1 MHTCIMPSDRN
12 SPRVVVVTGASGGIG
27 RATAVA
33 FARRGDRVALLA
45 RGEVGLQGAADDVRA
60 AGGTPLVVP
69 VDVADA
75 DAVESA
81 ADRVEAELGPI
92 DVWCNVAFTS
102 VFAPFTEISAEEYAR
117 VTQVTY
123 LGFVHGTMAALR
135 RMRPRD
141 RGVVVQTGSALAY
154 RGIPLQS
161 VYCGAKH
168 AIKGFTESVLTELRH
183 EGSNVHITMVN
194 MPGVNTPQFDWVLNK
209 LPKRP
214 QPVAPIYSPEFVAPA
229 MVWAAEHPRRRAW
242 WVGIPT
248 VYTILGNTVWPQFM
262 DWYLAKKG
270 IAGQQTDVPAS
281 ADPEVNLWQPADGP
295 DGADFGA
302 EGVFGQN
309 EWHRDPQIWASRHHG
324 AVAATLGGVAAV
336 AGLALRKRR

>member
-1 MHTCIMPSDRN
+1 MSN
-12 SPRVVVVTGASGGIG
+12 RVVVVTGASAGIG
-27 RATAVA
+27 RATAIA
-33 FARRGDRVALLA
+33 FARRGDKVALLA
-45 RGEVGLQGAADDVRA
+45 RGAKGLAGAAEDVRK

-75 DAVESA
+75 KAVEAA

-92 DVWCNVAFTS
+92 DVWCNVAFST
-102 VFAPFTEISAEEYAR
+102 VFARFEDITAEEYAR
-117 VTQVTY
+117 VTQVSY
-123 LGFVHGTMAALR
+123 LGFVHGTMAALK
-135 RMRPRD
+135 RMKARD
-141 RGVVVQTGSALAY
+141 RGVIVQAESALGR

-168 AIKGFTESVLTELRH
+168 AIKGFTESLVTELEH
-183 EGSNVHITMVN
+183 DGSGVHVTMVYI
-194 MPGVNTPQFDWVLNK
+194 PGVNTPQFQWVLNK
-209 LPKRP
+209 LPHRP
-214 QPVAPIYSPEFVAPA
+214 QPVAPIYAPEVIGDC
-229 MVWAAEHPRRRAW
+229 MVHAAEHPRRRAW

-336 AGLALRKRR
+336 AGFALRKRR

>member
-1 MHTCIMPSDRN
+1 MSD
-12 SPRVVVVTGASGGIG
+12 RVVVVTGASAGIG
-27 RATAVA
+27 RATAIA
-33 FARRGDRVALLA
+33 FGRRGDKVALLA
-45 RGEVGLQGAADDVRA
+45 RGTKGLAGAAEEVRA

-75 DAVESA
+75 EAVEAA
-81 ADRVEAELGPI
+81 ADRIEAELGPI
-92 DVWCNVAFTS
+92 DVWCNVAFST
-102 VFAPFTEISAEEYAR
+102 VFAKFEDVSAEEYAR
-117 VTQVTY
+117 VTQVSY
-123 LGFVHGTMAALR
+123 LGFVHGTMAALK
-135 RMRPRD
+135 RMKPRD
-141 RGVVVQTGSALAY
+141 RGVIVQAESALGR

-168 AIKGFTESVLTELRH
+168 AIKGFTESLVTELEH
-183 EGSNVHITMVN
+183 DGSGVKVTMVYI
-194 MPGVNTPQFDWVLNK
+194 PGVNTPQFQWVLNK

-214 QPVAPIYSPEFVAPA
+214 QPVAPIYAPELIGDC
-229 MVWAAEHPRRRAW
+229 MVHAAEHPDRRAW

-262 DWYLAKKG
+262 DWYLARKG

-302 EGVFGQN
+302 EGVFGRKQ
-309 EWHRDPQIWASRHHG
+309 WHRDPQIWASRHHG
-324 AVAATLGGVAAV
+324 AVAAALGSAAAV

>member
-1 MHTCIMPSDRN
+1 MPSDQKA
-12 SPRVVVVTGASGGIG
+12 PQVVVVTGASGGIG
-27 RATAVA
+27 RATAIA

-45 RGEVGLQGAADDVRA
+45 RGEVGLQAAADEVRA

-69 VDVADA
+69 VDVSDA
-75 DAVESA
+75 DAVEAA

-102 VFAPFTEISAEEYAR
+102 VFAPFDQISAAEYAR

-135 RMRPRD
+135 RMKPRD
-141 RGVVVQTGSALAY
+141 RGVIVQTGSALAY

-168 AIKGFTESVLTELRH
+168 AIRGFTEALLTELRH
-183 EGSNVHITMVN
+183 DASNVHVTMVN

-214 QPVAPIYSPEFVAPA
+214 QPVAPIYSPEFVATA

-242 WVGIPT
+242 WVGTPT
-248 VYTILGNTVWPQFM
+248 VYTIMGNKVAPAFL
-262 DWYLAKKG
+262 DRYLARTG
-270 IAGQQTDVPAS
+270 ISGQQTD
-281 ADPEVNLWQPADGP
+281 ADAQPDDPQNLWHPADGA
-295 DGADFGA
+295 DGHDFGA
-302 EGVFGQN
+302 EGRFTKGS
-309 EWHRDPQIWASRHHG
+309 WTRDPQVWASRHHG
-324 AVAATLGGVAAV
+324 AVAAAAGAALAVGAAAV
-336 AGLALRKRR
+336 SGRRR

>member
-1 MHTCIMPSDRN
+1 MSAQ
-12 SPRVVVVTGASGGIG
+12 VVVVTGASGGIG

-33 FARRGDRVALLA
+33 FARRGDKVALLA
-45 RGEVGLQGAADDVRA
+45 RGEVGLQAAADDVRA
-60 AGGTPLVVP
+60 AGGTPLVVA

-75 DAVESA
+75 DAVEAA

-102 VFAPFTEISAEEYAR
+102 VFAPFDQISAAEYAR

-123 LGFVHGTMAALR
+123 LGFVHGTMAALH
-135 RMRPRD
+135 RMKRRD
-141 RGVVVQTGSALAY
+141 RGVIVQTGSALAY

-168 AIKGFTESVLTELRH
+168 AIKGFTESLLAELRH
-183 EGSNVHITMVN
+183 DGSNVHVTMVN

-209 LPKRP
+209 LPKKP
-214 QPVAPIYSPEFVAPA
+214 QPVAPIYAPEFVATS

-248 VYTILGNTVWPQFM
+248 VYTILGNKVAPAFL
-262 DWYLAKKG
+262 DWYLARTG
-270 IAGQQTDVPAS
+270 ISGQQTSTDARPD
-281 ADPEVNLWQPADGP
+281 DPHNLWQPADGE
-295 DGADFGA
+295 GGRDFGA
-302 EGVFGQN
+302 DGRFTDGS
-309 EWHRDPQIWASRHHG
+309 WTRDPQVWASRHHA
-324 AVAATLGGVAAV
+324 AVAAAGAAAV
-336 AGLALRKRR
+336 TAAAALVRRRG

>member
-1 MHTCIMPSDRN
+1 MS
-12 SPRVVVVTGASGGIG
+12 SQVVVVTGASGGIG

-33 FARRGDRVALLA
+33 FARRGDKVALLA
-45 RGEVGLQGAADDVRA
+45 RGEVGLQAAADDVRA
-60 AGGTPLVVP
+60 AGGTPLVIP

-75 DAVESA
+75 DAVEAA

-102 VFAPFTEISAEEYAR
+102 VFAPFSQISATEYAR

-123 LGFVHGTMAALR
+123 LGFVHGTMSALR

-141 RGVVVQTGSALAY
+141 RGVMVQTGSALAY

-168 AIKGFTESVLTELRH
+168 AIRGFTESLLTELKH
-183 EGSNVHITMVN
+183 DGSNVHGTMVN

-214 QPVAPIYSPEFVAPA
+214 QPVPPIYSPEFVATS
-229 MVWAAEHPRRRAW
+229 MVWAAEHPGRRAW
-242 WVGIPT
+242 WVGSPT
-248 VYTILGNTVWPQFM
+248 VYTILGNKVAPAFL
-262 DWYLAKKG
+262 DWYLARTG
-270 IAGQQTDVPAS
+270 VPGQQTD
-281 ADPEVNLWQPADGP
+281 ADTQPDDPHNLWRPADGE
-295 DGADFGA
+295 GGRDFGA
-302 EGVFGQN
+302 DGRFTEGS
-309 EWHRDPQIWASRHHG
+309 WTRDPQIWASRHHG
-324 AVAATLGGVAAV
+324 TVAALGAGALAGAAAMV
-336 AGLALRKRR
+336 GRRR